1 MATPINPFHELTCQS
16 NIHAKLDC
24 RALLKQRPSDLKY
37 HQTFELFVMAVGHK
51 HITLLPQ
58 KEIFYPRD
66 HLSICTK
73 SMGVL
78 IATFLQRKVAFSEI
92 CCWTGFSFDFV
103 DLEVH
108 REYRIM
114 IECYTINDFKI
125 FIWIW
130 SICRLIFQSGYPSI
144 FLKIWWYNVEK
155 SFYSNPLLNYN
166 AAKFLKK
173 GWKCL
178 CYCKD

>member
-1 MATPINPFHELTCQS
+1 MCFLTLSRIIGKYLNILHGDFSLNSSYKILATPINPFHELTCQS

-24 RALLKQRPSDLKY
+24 RGLLKQRPSDLKY

-78 IATFLQRKVAFSEI
+78 IATFLQRKVALRKFAVEQFSHLI
-92 CCWTGFSFDFV
+92 LWTWKFIDN
-103 DLEVH
+103 
-108 REYRIM
+108 
-114 IECYTINDFKI
+114 IE
-125 FIWIW
+125 
-130 SICRLIFQSGYPSI
+130 S
-144 FLKIWWYNVEK
+144 
-155 SFYSNPLLNYN
+155 
-166 AAKFLKK
+166 
-173 GWKCL
+173 
-178 CYCKD
+178 